1 MVEREQRPGPVVSRE
16 TSGDIGDMV
25 TRERLNMT
33 VTGAEPSSP
42 CRVAAAGKT

>member
-1 MVEREQRPGPVVSRE
+1 MVEREQRPVISRE
-16 TSGDIGDMV
+16 TSGDIGDLV

>member
-1 MVEREQRPGPVVSRE
+1 MTQGSDPVVTR
-16 TSGDIGDMV
+16 TSDDMSDLV

-33 VTGAEPSSP
+33 VTGVETPSSP

>member
-1 MVEREQRPGPVVSRE
+1 MTQGADQQRDPVVSRE
-16 TSGDIGDMV
+16 AGDIGDLV
-25 TRERLNMT
+25 SRERLNMT